1 MTATIQH
8 NGILMSDIIDNQ
20 YYKKLYIG
28 YTLKEAKQ
36 QFKRDIKIMILSN
49 MRNHLI

>member
-1 MTATIQH
+1 MTATTQH

-28 YTLKEAKQ
+28 YTLKEATTAFIELLK
-36 QFKRDIKIMILSN
+36 KEIKK
-49 MRNHLI
+49 